1 MARFFIALTVACSL
15 FGCAKTDDKKSDLTP
30 AKSAG
35 SGSADA
41 SKVYDQIPDSPKLK
55 K

>member
-1 MARFFIALTVACSL
+1 MARFFIALAVTFLL
-15 FGCAKTDDKKSDLTP
+15 FGCAKTDDKKADLTP
-30 AKSAG
+30 TKSAV
-35 SGSADA
+35 SSNADA